1 MSRSEFLYSS
11 FLSHFQHQP
20 TSCQEELLRKVA
32 GFVSDDD
39 ADILVVNGYA
49 GTGKTTA
56 ISSVIASLKEYK
68 TKCVLLAPTGRAAK
82 VLSSYAGQPAFTI
95 HKHIYRQKSVGG
107 DGFGQFSLAPNKDK
121 DTLFVVDEVSLIGI
135 DAGQQQSTSSF
146 GSGNLLEDLVSFV
159 RSGVNCK
166 VILIGDAAQLPPVGL
181 EASPALLKDYMVMM
195 GGTIFAELS
204 TVVRQQ
210 QESGILYNAT
220 LIRHLIGEMEYGP
233 GVMDLC
239 DLGLETQQFDD
250 VERLSGADLI
260 EKLTDA
266 YADYG
271 EDETIVLCR
280 SNKRAIKYNLGIRST
295 VQFKEERLVRDD
307 KLMIVKNCYQ
317 FVDGVEG
324 MDYIAN
330 GDIAKLEKISRF
342 EERYGLHFAEARIS
356 FPDYDDQ
363 EITAKVIL
371 DTLESE
377 SASLTYEQSN
387 ALYQGVNE
395 DYSHITTKKKRYEA
409 VREDKYYNALQLK
422 YANAITCHKSQGGQ
436 WKCVFIDNA
445 FWQEELTVDDLK
457 WLYTAI
463 TRATEKVY
471 LVNFKDELFAEATD
485 L

>member
-1 MSRSEFLYSS
+1 MMGKADFLYKAFVSR
-11 FLSHFQHQP
+11 LQYEA
-20 TSCQEELLRKVA
+20 TSCQDSMLRKVA
-32 GFVSDDD
+32 DFIGDDD
-39 ADILVVNGYA
+39 DIMIVNGYA

-56 ISSVIASLKEYK
+56 MSAVISVMKEYN

-82 VLSSYAGQPAFTI
+82 VLSSYSGQPAFTI

-107 DGFGQFSLAPNKDK
+107 DGFGQFTLAPNKDK
-121 DTLFVVDEVSLIGI
+121 ETLFIVDEVSLIGI
-135 DAGQQQSTSSF
+135 DPGQQQSTTAF
-146 GSGNLLEDLVSFV
+146 GTGNLLEDLISFV
-159 RSGVNCK
+159 RNGTDCK
-166 VILIGDAAQLPPVGL
+166 VILIGDSAQLPPIGL
-181 EASPALLKDYMVMM
+181 DASPALSRDYMAMM
-195 GGTIFAELS
+195 GGTVFAELN

-210 QESGILYNAT
+210 KESGILYNAT
-220 LIRHLIGEMEYGP
+220 RIRQLINDSDYGP
-233 GVMDLC
+233 GVMDIC
-239 DLGLETQQFDD
+239 DLGLETQPFDD
-250 VERLSGADLI
+250 VERVSGGELI
-260 EKLTDA
+260 EKISDA
-266 YADYG
+266 YSAYG
-271 EDETIVLCR
+271 EDDTVILCR

-317 FVDGVEG
+317 FVEDIKE

-330 GDIAKLEKISRF
+330 GDIAKLQKISKF
-342 EERYGLHFAEARIS
+342 EDRYGLHFAEARIS

-387 ALYQGVNE
+387 MLYQGVNE

-436 WKCVFIDNA
+436 WKCVFIDNPI
-445 FWQEELTVDDLK
+445 WQDEMTVDDLK
-457 WLYTAI
+457 WLYTAF

-471 LVNFKDELFAEATD
+471 LVNFKDELFAE
-485 L
+485 

>member
-1 MSRSEFLYSS
+1 MSRSDYLYSS

-317 FVDGVEG
+317 FIEGVEG

-395 DYSHITTKKKRYEA
+395 DYAHITTKKKRYEA

-471 LVNFKDELFAEATD
+471 LVNFKDELFAE
-485 L
+485 

>member
-1 MSRSEFLYSS
+1 MMGKADFLYKAFVSR
-11 FLSHFQHQP
+11 LQYEA
-20 TSCQEELLRKVA
+20 TSCQDSMLRKVA
-32 GFVSDDD
+32 DFIGDDD
-39 ADILVVNGYA
+39 DIMIVNGYA

-56 ISSVIASLKEYK
+56 MSAVISVMKEYK

-82 VLSSYAGQPAFTI
+82 VLSSYSGQPAFTI

-107 DGFGQFSLAPNKDK
+107 DGFGQFTLAPNKDK
-121 DTLFVVDEVSLIGI
+121 ETLFIVDEVSLIGI
-135 DAGQQQSTSSF
+135 DPGQQQSTTAF
-146 GSGNLLEDLVSFV
+146 GTGNLLEDLISFV
-159 RSGVNCK
+159 RNGTDCK
-166 VILIGDAAQLPPVGL
+166 VILIGDSAQLPPIGL
-181 EASPALLKDYMVMM
+181 DASPALSRDYMAMM
-195 GGTIFAELS
+195 GGTVFAGLN

-210 QESGILYNAT
+210 KESGILYNAT
-220 LIRHLIGEMEYGP
+220 LIRQLINDSDYGP
-233 GVMDLC
+233 GVMDIC
-239 DLGLETQQFDD
+239 DLGLETQPFDD
-250 VERLSGADLI
+250 VERVSGGELI
-260 EKLTDA
+260 EKISDA
-266 YADYG
+266 YSAYG
-271 EDETIVLCR
+271 EDDTVILCR

-317 FVDGVEG
+317 FVEDIKE

-330 GDIAKLEKISRF
+330 GDIAKLQKISKF

-387 ALYQGVNE
+387 MLYQGVNE

-436 WKCVFIDNA
+436 WKCVFIDNPI
-445 FWQEELTVDDLK
+445 WQDEMTVDDLK
-457 WLYTAI
+457 WLYTAF

-471 LVNFKDELFAEATD
+471 LVNFKDELFAE
-485 L
+485 

>member
-1 MSRSEFLYSS
+1 MMGKADFLYKAFVSR
-11 FLSHFQHQP
+11 LQYEP
-20 TSCQEELLRKVA
+20 TSCQDTLLQKVA
-32 GFVSDDD
+32 AFIGEDDD
-39 ADILVVNGYA
+39 IMIVNGYA

-56 ISSVIASLKEYK
+56 ISSVISVMKEYK

-82 VLSSYAGQPAFTI
+82 VLSSYSGQPAFTI

-107 DGFGQFSLAPNKDK
+107 DGFGQFTLAPNKDK
-121 DTLFVVDEVSLIGI
+121 DTLFIVDEVSLIGI
-135 DAGQQQSTSSF
+135 DPGQQQSTTAF
-146 GSGNLLEDLVSFV
+146 GTGNLLDDLISFV
-159 RSGVNCK
+159 RSGADCK
-166 VILIGDAAQLPPVGL
+166 VILIGDSAQLPPIGL
-181 EASPALLKDYMVMM
+181 DASPALSKDYMGMM
-195 GGTIFAELS
+195 GGTVFAELS

-210 QESGILYNAT
+210 KESGILYNAT
-220 LIRHLIGEMEYGP
+220 MIRHILGELDYGP
-233 GVMDLC
+233 GVMDIC
-239 DLGLETQQFDD
+239 DLGLETSRFED
-250 VERLSGADLI
+250 VERVSGGELI
-260 EKLTDA
+260 EKISDA
-266 YADYG
+266 YSVYG
-271 EDETIVLCR
+271 EDDTVILCR

-317 FVDGVEG
+317 FVEEIKE

-330 GDIAKLEKISRF
+330 GDIAKLQKISKY

-377 SASLTYEQSN
+377 SASLTYGQSN
-387 ALYQGVNE
+387 MLYQGVNE
-395 DYSHITTKKKRYEA
+395 DYAHITTKKKRYEA

-436 WKCVFIDNA
+436 WRCVFIDNP
-445 FWQEELTVDDLK
+445 FWQEELTADDLK

-471 LVNFKDELFAEATD
+471 LVNFKDELFAE
-485 L
+485 

>member
-1 MSRSEFLYSS
+1 VGRADFLYSG
-11 FLSHFQHQP
+11 FLSKLQYEA
-20 TSCQEELLRKVA
+20 TSCQDALLRKVA
-32 GFVSDDD
+32 DFVSSDEN
-39 ADILVVNGYA
+39 DILVVNGYA

-56 ISSVIASLKEYK
+56 VSAVISVMKEFG
-68 TKCVLLAPTGRAAK
+68 TKCILLAPTGRAAK
-82 VLSSYAGQPAFTI
+82 VLSSYAGQPAYTI

-121 DTLFVVDEVSLIGI
+121 ETLFIVDEVSLIGI
-135 DAGQQQSTSSF
+135 DAGQQQSTAAF
-146 GSGNLLEDLVSFV
+146 GTGNLLEDLISFV
-159 RSGVNCK
+159 RAGVECK
-166 VILIGDAAQLPPVGL
+166 VILIGDSAQLPPVGL
-181 EASPALLKDYMVMM
+181 DASPALLPEYMKMM
-195 GGTIFAELS
+195 GGVQFAQLS
-204 TVVRQQ
+204 TVVRQRH
-210 QESGILYNAT
+210 ESGILYNAT
-220 LIRHLIGEMEYGP
+220 MIRQIQAELEYGP
-233 GVMDLC
+233 GVMDIC
-239 DLGLETQQFDD
+239 DLGLETQPFDD
-250 VERLSGADLI
+250 IERISGGELI
-260 EKLTDA
+260 EKIGDA
-266 YADYG
+266 YSAYG
-271 EDETIVLCR
+271 EDDTIILCR

-317 FVDGVEG
+317 FLEEVEG

-330 GDIAKLEKISRF
+330 GDIAKLQKISKF

-363 EITAKVIL
+363 EIVAKVVL

-387 ALYQGVNE
+387 MLYQGVNE
-395 DYSHITTKKKRYEA
+395 DYAHITTKKKRYEA

-436 WKCVFIDNA
+436 WRCVFIDNP

-471 LVNFKDELFAEATD
+471 LVNFKDELFT

>member
-1 MSRSEFLYSS
+1 MGKADFLYSGFVS
-11 FLSHFQHQP
+11 RLQYEP
-20 TSCQEELLRKVA
+20 TSCQEGLLRKVA
-32 GFVSDDD
+32 DFVSSDDS
-39 ADILVVNGYA
+39 DIMVVNGYA

-56 ISSVIASLKEYK
+56 ISAVISVMKEFQ

-82 VLSSYAGQPAFTI
+82 VLSSYAGQPAYTI

-121 DTLFVVDEVSLIGI
+121 EALFIVDEVSLIGI
-135 DAGQQQSTSSF
+135 DAGQQQSTAAF
-146 GSGNLLEDLVSFV
+146 GTGNLLEDLISFV
-159 RSGVNCK
+159 RAGVECK
-166 VILIGDAAQLPPVGL
+166 VILIGDSAQLPPIGL
-181 EASPALLKDYMVMM
+181 EASPALLPEYMKMM
-195 GGTIFAELS
+195 GGVQFAELS

-210 QESGILYNAT
+210 HESGILYNAT
-220 LIRHLIGEMEYGP
+220 LIRQLQSELEYGP
-233 GVMDLC
+233 GVMDIC
-239 DLGLETQQFDD
+239 DLGLETDPFDD
-250 VERLSGADLI
+250 IERISGGELI
-260 EKLTDA
+260 EKIGDA
-266 YADYG
+266 YSAYG
-271 EDETIVLCR
+271 EDDTIILCR
-280 SNKRAIKYNLGIRST
+280 SNKRAIKYNLGVRST

-317 FVDGVEG
+317 FLEGIEG

-330 GDIAKLEKISRF
+330 GDIAKLQKISKF

-363 EITAKVIL
+363 EIVAKVIL

-387 ALYQGVNE
+387 KLYQGVNE
-395 DYSHITTKKKRYEA
+395 DYAHITAKRKRYES

-436 WKCVFIDNA
+436 WRCVFIDNP

-471 LVNFKDELFAEATD
+471 LVNFKDELFNQ
-485 L
+485 

>member
-1 MSRSEFLYSS
+1 MGYGDFLYNM
-11 FLSHFQHQP
+11 
-20 TSCQEELLRKVA
+20 
-32 GFVSDDD
+32 FVSRMEHEATPCQDALFHKLADFIASDDS
-39 ADILVVNGYA
+39 DIFVVNGYA

-56 ISSVIASLKEYK
+56 ISSVIATMKEYQ

-82 VLSSYAGQPAFTI
+82 VLSSYAGQPAYTI

-107 DGFGQFSLAPNKDK
+107 DGFGQFSLYPNKDK
-121 DTLFVVDEVSLIGI
+121 ATLFVVDEVSLIGI
-135 DAGQQQSTSSF
+135 DAGQQQSTAAF
-146 GSGNLLEDLVSFV
+146 GTGNLLDDLISFV
-159 RSGVNCK
+159 RSGVECK
-166 VILIGDAAQLPPVGL
+166 VILIGDSAQLPPVGL
-181 EASPALLKDYMVMM
+181 DASPALMKDYMNMH
-195 GGTIFAELS
+195 GGVEYAELS

-210 QESGILYNAT
+210 NESGILYNAT
-220 LIRHLIGEMEYGP
+220 LLRQLQSEMEYGP
-233 GVMDLC
+233 GIMDIC
-239 DLGLETQQFDD
+239 DLGLEVDQFDD
-250 VERLSGADLI
+250 IERISGGELI
-260 EKLTDA
+260 EKISDA
-266 YADYG
+266 YAEYG
-271 EDETIVLCR
+271 EDETIILCR

-317 FVDGVEG
+317 FLDGVEG

-330 GDIAKLEKISRF
+330 GDIAKLQKISKF
-342 EERYGLHFAEARIS
+342 EERYGLHFAQARIS

-395 DYSHITTKKKRYEA
+395 DYAHITTKKKRYEA

-445 FWQEELTVDDLK
+445 FWQEELTLDDLK
-457 WLYTAI
+457 WLYTAM
-463 TRATEKVY
+463 TRASEKVY
-471 LVNFKDELFAEATD
+471 LVNFKDELFA
-485 L
+485 

>member
-1 MSRSEFLYSS
+1 MGRSGFLYSS
-11 FLSHFQHQP
+11 FISRLPFEP
-20 TSCQEELLRKVA
+20 TSCQDGLLRKIA
-32 GFVSDDD
+32 DFVSTDES
-39 ADILVVNGYA
+39 DILVVNGYA

-56 ISSVIASLKEYK
+56 VSAVISVMKEFQ

-82 VLSSYAGQPAFTI
+82 VLSSYSGQPAFTI

-107 DGFGQFSLAPNKDK
+107 DGFGQFSIAPNKDK
-121 DTLFVVDEVSLIGI
+121 ETLFIVDEVSLIGI
-135 DAGQQQSTSSF
+135 DAGQQQSTTAF
-146 GSGNLLEDLVSFV
+146 GTGNLLEDLISFV
-159 RSGVNCK
+159 RSGVECK
-166 VILIGDAAQLPPVGL
+166 VILIGDSAQLPPVGL
-181 EASPALLKDYMVMM
+181 DASPALLPEYMKMM
-195 GGTIFAELS
+195 GGVQFAELVE
-204 TVVRQQ
+204 VVRQQ
-210 QESGILYNAT
+210 KESGILYNAT
-220 LIRHLIGEMEYGP
+220 MIRQLQSELEYGP
-233 GVMDLC
+233 GVMDIC
-239 DLGLETQQFDD
+239 DLGLETEPFDD
-250 VERLSGADLI
+250 VERIGGGELI
-260 EKLTDA
+260 EKISDA
-266 YADYG
+266 YVAYG
-271 EDETIVLCR
+271 EDDTIILCR

-317 FVDGVEG
+317 FLEGIEG

-330 GDIAKLEKISRF
+330 GDIAKLQKISKY

-363 EITAKVIL
+363 EIVAKVIL

-387 ALYQGVNE
+387 MLYQGVNE
-395 DYSHITTKKKRYEA
+395 DYSHITTKRKRYEA

-436 WKCVFIDNA
+436 WKCVFIDNP
-445 FWQEELTVDDLK
+445 FWQEDLTVDDLK

-471 LVNFKDELFAEATD
+471 LVNFKDELFNQ
-485 L
+485 

>member
-1 MSRSEFLYSS
+1 MMGKADFLYKAFVSR
-11 FLSHFQHQP
+11 LQYEP
-20 TSCQEELLRKVA
+20 TSCQDTLLQKVA
-32 GFVSDDD
+32 AFIGEDDD
-39 ADILVVNGYA
+39 IMIVNGYA

-56 ISSVIASLKEYK
+56 ISSVISVMKEYK

-82 VLSSYAGQPAFTI
+82 VLSSYSGQPAFTI

-107 DGFGQFSLAPNKDK
+107 DGFGQFTLAPNKDK
-121 DTLFVVDEVSLIGI
+121 DTLFIVDEVSLIGI
-135 DAGQQQSTSSF
+135 DPGQQQSTTAF
-146 GSGNLLEDLVSFV
+146 GTGNLLDDLISFV
-159 RSGVNCK
+159 RSGADCK
-166 VILIGDAAQLPPVGL
+166 VILIGDSAQLPPIGL
-181 EASPALLKDYMVMM
+181 DASPALSKDYMAMM
-195 GGTIFAELS
+195 GGTVFAELS

-210 QESGILYNAT
+210 KESGILYNAT
-220 LIRHLIGEMEYGP
+220 MIRHILGELDYGP
-233 GVMDLC
+233 GVMDIC
-239 DLGLETQQFDD
+239 DLGLETSRFED
-250 VERLSGADLI
+250 VERVSGGELI
-260 EKLTDA
+260 EKISDA
-266 YADYG
+266 YSVYG
-271 EDETIVLCR
+271 EDDTVILCR

-317 FVDGVEG
+317 FVEEIKE

-330 GDIAKLEKISRF
+330 GDIAKLQKISKY

-377 SASLTYEQSN
+377 SASLTYGQSN
-387 ALYQGVNE
+387 MLYQGVNE
-395 DYSHITTKKKRYEA
+395 DYAHITTKKKRYEA

-436 WKCVFIDNA
+436 WRCVFIDNP
-445 FWQEELTVDDLK
+445 FWQEELTADDLK

-471 LVNFKDELFAEATD
+471 LVNFKDELFAE
-485 L
+485 

>member
-1 MSRSEFLYSS
+1 MGKADFLYSGFVS
-11 FLSHFQHQP
+11 RLQYEP
-20 TSCQEELLRKVA
+20 TSCQEGLLRKVA
-32 GFVSDDD
+32 DFVSSDDS
-39 ADILVVNGYA
+39 DILVVNGYA

-56 ISSVIASLKEYK
+56 ISAVISVMKEFQ
-68 TKCVLLAPTGRAAK
+68 TKCILLAPTGRAAK
-82 VLSSYAGQPAFTI
+82 VLSSYAGQPAYTI

-121 DTLFVVDEVSLIGI
+121 EALFIVDEVSLIGI
-135 DAGQQQSTSSF
+135 DAGQQQSTAAF
-146 GSGNLLEDLVSFV
+146 GTGNLLEDLISFV
-159 RSGVNCK
+159 RAGVECK
-166 VILIGDAAQLPPVGL
+166 VILIGDSAQLPPIGL
-181 EASPALLKDYMVMM
+181 EASPALLPEYMKMM
-195 GGTIFAELS
+195 GGVQFAELS

-210 QESGILYNAT
+210 HESGILYNAT
-220 LIRHLIGEMEYGP
+220 LIRQLQSELEYGP
-233 GVMDLC
+233 GVMDIC
-239 DLGLETQQFDD
+239 DLGLETEPFDD
-250 VERLSGADLI
+250 IERISGGELI
-260 EKLTDA
+260 EKIGDA
-266 YADYG
+266 YSAYG
-271 EDETIVLCR
+271 EDDTIILCR
-280 SNKRAIKYNLGIRST
+280 SNKRAIKYNLGVRST

-317 FVDGVEG
+317 FLEGIEG

-330 GDIAKLEKISRF
+330 GDIAKLQKISKF

-363 EITAKVIL
+363 EIVAKVIL

-387 ALYQGVNE
+387 KLYQGVNE
-395 DYSHITTKKKRYEA
+395 DYAHITAKRKRYES

-436 WKCVFIDNA
+436 WRCVFIDNP

-471 LVNFKDELFAEATD
+471 LVNFKDELFN

>member
-1 MSRSEFLYSS
+1 MSRGDFLYKS
-11 FLSHFQHQP
+11 FLAHFQHQP
-20 TSCQEELLRKVA
+20 TSCQDNLLHKVA
-32 GFVSDDD
+32 DFVSGDD
-39 ADILVVNGYA
+39 DILVVNGYA

-56 ISSVIASLKEYK
+56 ISSVIATMKEFK

-82 VLSSYAGQPAFTI
+82 VLSTYAGQPAFTI

-121 DTLFVVDEVSLIGI
+121 ETLFVVDEVSLIGI

-146 GSGNLLEDLVSFV
+146 GSGNLLEDLLSFV
-159 RSGVNCK
+159 RSGVECK
-166 VILIGDAAQLPPVGL
+166 VILIGDSAQLPPVGL
-181 EASPALLKDYMVMM
+181 DASPALLRDYMTMM
-195 GGTIFAELS
+195 GGTVFAELS

-210 QESGILYNAT
+210 KESGILYNAT
-220 LIRHLIGEMEYGP
+220 LIRQLITEMAYGL
-233 GVMDLC
+233 GVMDIC
-239 DLGLETQQFDD
+239 DLGLETEPFDD
-250 VERLSGADLI
+250 VERIGGGDLI
-260 EKLTDA
+260 EKISDA
-266 YADYG
+266 YATYG
-271 EDETIVLCR
+271 EDETIILCR
-280 SNKRAIKYNLGIRST
+280 SNKRAIKYNMGIRST
-295 VQFKEERLVRDD
+295 VQYKEERLVRGD

-317 FVDGVEG
+317 FLEG
-324 MDYIAN
+324 LEGLDYIAN

-436 WKCVFIDNA
+436 WKCVFIDNP
-445 FWQEELTVDDLK
+445 FWQEKLTVDDLK

-471 LVNFKDELFAEATD
+471 LVNFKDELFSE
-485 L
+485 

>member
-1 MSRSEFLYSS
+1 MGRSDFLYNG
-11 FLSHFQHQP
+11 FLKHFHHQP
-20 TSCQEELLRKVA
+20 TSCQENLLRKVA
-32 GFVSDDD
+32 DFVSSDDE
-39 ADILVVNGYA
+39 DILIVNGYA

-56 ISSVIASLKEYK
+56 ISAVIAVMAEYK
-68 TKCVLLAPTGRAAK
+68 VKSVLLAPTGRAAK
-82 VLSSYAGQPAFTI
+82 VLSGYSGRPAFTI

-107 DGFGQFSLAPNKDK
+107 DGFGQFTLAPNKDK

-135 DAGQQQSTSSF
+135 DTGQQQSTTAF
-146 GSGNLLEDLVSFV
+146 GSGNLLEDLITFV
-159 RSGVNCK
+159 RAGAGCK
-166 VILIGDAAQLPPVGL
+166 VILIGDAAQLPPIGL
-181 EASPALLKDYMVMM
+181 DASPALSKDSMAMM
-195 GGTIFAELS
+195 GGVGYAELS

-220 LIRHLIGEMEYGP
+220 LLRQLISEMEFGP
-233 GVMDLC
+233 DAIDLQ
-239 DLGLETQQFDD
+239 DLQLEVSQFDD
-250 VERLSGADLI
+250 IERISGGDLI
-260 EKLTDA
+260 EKISDA
-266 YADYG
+266 YGKYD
-271 EDETIVLCR
+271 EDETVILCR
-280 SNKRAIKYNLGIRST
+280 SNRRAIKYNLGVRST
-295 VQFKEERLVRDD
+295 IQFKEESLVRGD

-317 FVDGVEG
+317 FVEDIKE

-330 GDIAKLEKISRF
+330 GDTAKLIKISGF

-363 EITAKVIL
+363 EIVAKVIL

-395 DYSHITTKKKRYEA
+395 DYAHITTKKKRYEA

-436 WKCVFIDNA
+436 WRCVFIDNA
-445 FWQEELTVDDLK
+445 FWQDMLTVDDLK
-457 WLYTAI
+457 WLYTAL

-471 LVNFKDELFAEATD
+471 LVNFKDEVFAD
-485 L
+485 

>member
-1 MSRSEFLYSS
+1 MGYSDFLYS
-11 FLSHFQHQP
+11 
-20 TSCQEELLRKVA
+20 R
-32 GFVSDDD
+32 FVSRMEHEATPCQDALFRKIADFIASDDS
-39 ADILVVNGYA
+39 DIFVVNGYA

-56 ISSVIASLKEYK
+56 ISSVIATMKEYQ

-82 VLSSYAGQPAFTI
+82 VLSSYAGQPAYTI

-107 DGFGQFSLAPNKDK
+107 DGFGQFSLYPNKDK
-121 DTLFVVDEVSLIGI
+121 ATLFVVDEVSLIGI
-135 DAGQQQSTSSF
+135 DAGQQQSTAAF
-146 GSGNLLEDLVSFV
+146 GTGNLLDDLISFV
-159 RSGVNCK
+159 RSGAECK
-166 VILIGDAAQLPPVGL
+166 VILIGDSAQLPPVGL
-181 EASPALLKDYMVMM
+181 DASPALMKDYMNMH
-195 GGTIFAELS
+195 GGVEYAELS

-210 QESGILYNAT
+210 NESGILYNAT
-220 LIRHLIGEMEYGP
+220 LLRQLQSEMEYGL
-233 GVMDLC
+233 GVMDIC
-239 DLGLETQQFDD
+239 DLGLEVDPFDD
-250 VERLSGADLI
+250 IERISGGELI
-260 EKLTDA
+260 EKISDA
-266 YADYG
+266 YATYG
-271 EDETIVLCR
+271 EDETIILCR

-317 FVDGVEG
+317 FLEGVEG

-330 GDIAKLEKISRF
+330 GDIAKLQKISKF
-342 EERYGLHFAEARIS
+342 EERYGLHFAQARIS

-395 DYSHITTKKKRYEA
+395 DYAHITTKKKRYEA

-445 FWQEELTVDDLK
+445 FWQEELTLDDLK
-457 WLYTAI
+457 WLYTAM

-471 LVNFKDELFAEATD
+471 LVNFKDELFG

>member
-1 MSRSEFLYSS
+1 MGRSEFLYKS
-11 FLSHFQHQP
+11 FLSRLKYEP
-20 TSCQEELLRKVA
+20 TPCQDSLLGKVA
-32 GFVSDDD
+32 DFVSDDD
-39 ADILVVNGYA
+39 DIMIINGYA

-56 ISSVIASLKEYK
+56 ISAVISVKKEYQ

-82 VLSSYAGQPAFTI
+82 VLSSYAGQPAYTI

-107 DGFGQFSLAPNKDK
+107 DGFGQFSLVPNKDK
-121 DTLFVVDEVSLIGI
+121 DTLFIVDEVSLIGI
-135 DAGQQQSTSSF
+135 DPGQQQSTTMF
-146 GSGNLLEDLVSFV
+146 GTGNLLEDLISFV
-159 RSGVNCK
+159 RNGTDCK
-166 VILIGDAAQLPPVGL
+166 LILIGDSAQLPPIGL
-181 EASPALLKDYMVMM
+181 DASPALSRDYMAMM
-195 GGTIFAELS
+195 GGTVFAELK

-210 QESGILYNAT
+210 KESGILYNAT
-220 LIRHLIGEMEYGP
+220 MVRQLQTELDYGP
-233 GVMDLC
+233 GVVDIC
-239 DLGLETQQFDD
+239 DLGLETRQFDD
-250 VERLSGADLI
+250 LERVSGGELI
-260 EKLTDA
+260 EKITDA
-266 YADYG
+266 YSLYG
-271 EDETIVLCR
+271 EDETVILCR
-280 SNKRAIKYNLGIRST
+280 SNKRAIKYNLGVRST

-317 FVDGVEG
+317 FVEDIKD

-330 GDIAKLEKISRF
+330 GDIAKLQKISRF
-342 EERYGLHFAEARIS
+342 EERYGLHFAEARLS

-387 ALYQGVNE
+387 MLYQGVNE

-409 VREDKYYNALQLK
+409 VREDKYFNALQLK

-436 WKCVFIDNA
+436 WKCVFIDNP

-457 WLYTAI
+457 WLYTAL

-471 LVNFKDELFAEATD
+471 LVNFKDELFAE
-485 L
+485 

>member
-1 MSRSEFLYSS
+1 MSRSDYLYTS

-20 TSCQEELLRKVA
+20 TSCQESLLRKVA
-32 GFVSDDD
+32 DFVSTDES
-39 ADILVVNGYA
+39 DILVVNGYA

-56 ISSVIASLKEYK
+56 ISSVIASLKDFK

-121 DTLFVVDEVSLIGI
+121 DTLFIVDEVSLIGI
-135 DAGQQQSTSSF
+135 DTGQQQSTSSF

-159 RSGVNCK
+159 RAGADCK
-166 VILIGDAAQLPPVGL
+166 VILIGDSAQLPPVGL
-181 EASPALLKDYMVMM
+181 DASPALLKDYMAMM
-195 GGTIFAELS
+195 GGVEFAELS

-210 QESGILYNAT
+210 KESGILRNAT
-220 LIRHLIGEMEYGP
+220 LIRQLIGEMDYGL
-233 GVMDLC
+233 GVMDIC
-239 DLGLETQQFDD
+239 DLGLETEPFDD
-250 VERLSGADLI
+250 VERLSGGELI
-260 EKLTDA
+260 EKISDA
-266 YADYG
+266 YAEYG
-271 EDETIVLCR
+271 EDETIILCR

-317 FVDGVEG
+317 FLEGVEG

-395 DYSHITTKKKRYEA
+395 DYSHLTTKKKRYEA

-436 WKCVFIDNA
+436 WKCVFIDNP

-457 WLYTAI
+457 WLYTAM

-471 LVNFKDELFAEATD
+471 LVNFKDELFSE
-485 L
+485 

>member
-1 MSRSEFLYSS
+1 MGRADFLYSG
-11 FLSHFQHQP
+11 FLAKFKYEP
-20 TSCQEELLRKVA
+20 TPCQDSLLRRVA
-32 GFVSDDD
+32 DFVSSDDD
-39 ADILVVNGYA
+39 DILVVNGYA

-56 ISSVIASLKEYK
+56 ISAVISVLKEFQ

-82 VLSSYAGQPAFTI
+82 VLSSYAGQPAYTV

-121 DTLFVVDEVSLIGI
+121 QTLFVVDEVSLLGI
-135 DAGQQQSTSSF
+135 DAGQQQSTAAF
-146 GSGNLLEDLVSFV
+146 GSGNLLEDVISFV
-159 RSGVNCK
+159 RSGVECK
-166 VILIGDAAQLPPVGL
+166 LILIGDSAQLPPVGL
-181 EASPALLKDYMVMM
+181 EASPALLKDYMAMV
-195 GGTIFAELS
+195 GGVTFAELS

-220 LIRHLIGEMEYGP
+220 LIRQLISEMEYGP
-233 GVMDLC
+233 GVMDIC
-239 DLGLETQQFDD
+239 DLGLETSQFDD
-250 VERLSGADLI
+250 VERIGGAELI
-260 EKLTDA
+260 EKLQDA
-266 YADYG
+266 YSKYD
-271 EDETIVLCR
+271 EDDTIVLCR

-317 FVDGVEG
+317 FLDGLEG
-324 MDYIAN
+324 INYLAN
-330 GDIAKLEKISRF
+330 GDIAKLQKISRF
-342 EERYGLHFAEARIS
+342 EERYGLHFATARLS

-363 EITAKVIL
+363 EIEAKVIL

-387 ALYQGVNE
+387 ALYQGVNA

-436 WKCVFIDNA
+436 WRCVFIDNA
-445 FWQEELTVDDLK
+445 FWQDELTVDDLK
-457 WLYTAI
+457 WLYTAL

-471 LVNFKDELFAEATD
+471 LVNFKDELFIE
-485 L
+485 

>member
-1 MSRSEFLYSS
+1 MGRCDFLYTR
-11 FLSHFQHQP
+11 FLSRFQHHP
-20 TSCQEELLRKVA
+20 TPCQEMLLSKVA
-32 GFVSDDD
+32 DFVGSDDD
-39 ADILVVNGYA
+39 DILVVNGYA

-56 ISSVIASLKEYK
+56 ISSVISVLKEFK

-121 DTLFVVDEVSLIGI
+121 ETLFIVDEVSLIGI

-146 GSGNLLEDLVSFV
+146 GSGNLLEDLVTFV
-159 RSGVNCK
+159 RSGVECK
-166 VILIGDAAQLPPVGL
+166 VILIGDSAQLPPVGL
-181 EASPALLKDYMVMM
+181 DASPALLKDYMAMM
-195 GGTIFAELS
+195 GGVGFVELS

-210 QESGILYNAT
+210 KESGILHNAT
-220 LIRHLIGEMEYGP
+220 LIRKLISQMEYGP
-233 GVMDLC
+233 GMMDVC
-239 DLGLETQQFDD
+239 DLGLQTDPYDD
-250 VERLSGADLI
+250 VERISGGDLI
-260 EKLTDA
+260 EKISDA
-266 YADYG
+266 YSSYG
-271 EDETIVLCR
+271 EDETIILCR

-317 FVDGVEG
+317 FLEGVEG
-324 MDYIAN
+324 LDYIAN

-342 EERYGLHFAEARIS
+342 EDRYGLHFAEARIS

-387 ALYQGVNE
+387 MLYQGVNE

-436 WKCVFIDNA
+436 WKCVFIDNPI
-445 FWQEELTVDDLK
+445 WQDELTVDDLK
-457 WLYTAI
+457 WLYTAM
-463 TRATEKVY
+463 TRATEKIY
-471 LVNFKDELFAEATD
+471 LVNFKEELFD

>member
-1 MSRSEFLYSS
+1 MGRADFLYSG
-11 FLSHFQHQP
+11 FVNTLKHEP
-20 TSCQEELLRKVA
+20 TPCQDALLRKVA
-32 GFVSDDD
+32 DFVSSDDD
-39 ADILVVNGYA
+39 DIMVVNGYA

-56 ISSVIASLKEYK
+56 ISAVIEVMRQFE

-82 VLSSYAGQPAFTI
+82 VLSSYSGRPASTI

-107 DGFGQFSLAPNKDK
+107 DGFGQFTLAPNKDK
-121 DTLFVVDEVSLIGI
+121 CTLFVVDEVSLIGI
-135 DAGQQQSTSSF
+135 DAGQQQSTSAF
-146 GSGNLLEDLVSFV
+146 GTGNLLDDLITFV
-159 RSGVNCK
+159 RSGVECK
-166 VILIGDAAQLPPVGL
+166 VILIGDSAQLPPVGL
-181 EASPALLKDYMVMM
+181 DASPALSKDYMAMM
-195 GGTIFAELS
+195 GGVVFAELS

-210 QESGILYNAT
+210 SESGILYNAT
-220 LIRHLIGEMEYGP
+220 NIRQLQTELDYGP
-233 GVMDLC
+233 GLMDMC
-239 DLGLETQQFDD
+239 DLGLEVAPFDD
-250 VERLSGADLI
+250 VERITGGELI
-260 EKLTDA
+260 EKISDA
-266 YADYG
+266 YATYG
-271 EDETIVLCR
+271 EDETVILCR

-317 FVDGVEG
+317 FLEGIEG

-330 GDIAKLEKISRF
+330 GDIAKLQKISKF

-363 EITAKVIL
+363 EIVAKVIL

-387 ALYQGVNE
+387 MLYQGVNE
-395 DYSHITTKKKRYEA
+395 DYAHLTTKKKRYEA

-422 YANAITCHKSQGGQ
+422 YANAVTCHKSQGGQ
-436 WKCVFIDNA
+436 WRCVFIDNP
-445 FWQEELTVDDLK
+445 FWQEELTLDDLK

-471 LVNFKDELFAEATD
+471 LVNFKDEVFAE
-485 L
+485 